1 MRHMTQDISTILMTA
16 QLRRKERAEHLP
28 TTDHCTVALLQV
40 MERLRELGW
49 RDAVEHAPKNR
60 SFDAIVLG
68 GSGVHR
74 CMWLGG
80 KTGGYFIEEAHDW
93 WPARIVVWKEIGEVV
108 A

>member
-1 MRHMTQDISTILMTA
+1 MRLMTQDISKILMTA

-49 RDAVEHAPKNR
+49 RDAEYAPRDR
-60 SFDAIVLG
+60 SFNAIVLG

-74 CMWLGG
+74 CMWIGG
-80 KTGGYFIEEAHDW
+80 TTGGYFIEEAHAW
-93 WPARIVVWKEIGEVV
+93 WLARIVVWKEISEVV

>member
-1 MRHMTQDISTILMTA
+1 MRLMSNDLEAILWTA

-40 MERLRELGW
+40 VERLRELGW
-49 RDAVEHAPKNR
+49 QAAEYAPRNR
-60 SFDAIVLG
+60 SFNAVVLG

-74 CMWLGG
+74 CQWLGG

>member
-1 MRHMTQDISTILMTA
+1 MRLVTQDISTILMTA

-40 MERLRELGW
+40 VERLRELGW
-49 RDAVEHAPKNR
+49 QAAEYAPRNR
-60 SFDAIVLG
+60 SFNAVVLG

-74 CMWLGG
+74 CMWIGG
-80 KTGGYFIEEAHDW
+80 TTGGWFLEDDHDW
-93 WPARIVVWKEIGEVV
+93 WPARIVVWKEISEVV